1 MRLKLSKNKLDLFL
15 KTTLWNSIIEVFKLE
30 KNIDVSEYLVSVQI
44 K

>member
-1 MRLKLSKNKLDLFL
+1 MKLSLTKNREELLI
-15 KTTLWNSIIEVFKLE
+15 KTSFWNSIIEVFKLE